1 MFLFRVRRFLNE
13 PEIFIGDCRCLH
25 AVEETMSAESFFSPH
40 MAWLF
45 AAVSICSAVVLG
57 FTIRGVVRLVRQSRI
72 LSVPLRE
79 EQDIEFAESG
89 RVVLCLEGP
98 LFTRRFARLG
108 YELAAADGSP
118 VSGRPALFHARTSG
132 FSTVRMEMRVYGIPR
147 PGRYRLRI
155 RGLENSTEADSREC
169 IVFMRPHLGRAVCF
183 IIGIVLSSG
192 LFITGLVFSL
202 LCFVPG

>member
-1 MFLFRVRRFLNE
+1 
-13 PEIFIGDCRCLH
+13 
-25 AVEETMSAESFFSPH
+25 MSAESFFSPH

-72 LSVPLRE
+72 LSIPLRE
-79 EQDIEFAESG
+79 EQDVEFAESG

-98 LFTRRFARLG
+98 LFSRRFARLG

-118 VSGRPALFHARTSG
+118 VSGRPALFHAKTSG

-155 RGLENSTEADSREC
+155 QGLDETRGADSREC

>member
-1 MFLFRVRRFLNE
+1 MN
-13 PEIFIGDCRCLH
+13 
-25 AVEETMSAESFFSPH
+25 AESFFSPH

-45 AAVSICSAVVLG
+45 AAVSILSAVLLG
-57 FTIRGVVRLVRQSRI
+57 FNIRGVVRLVRQSRI
-72 LSVPLRE
+72 LSVPLRQ
-79 EQDIEFAESG
+79 EQEVDFAESG

-108 YELAAADGSP
+108 YDLAAVDGTA
-118 VSGRPALFHARTSG
+118 VSGRPAFFHAKTSG
-132 FSTVRMEMRVYGIPR
+132 FSSVRMEMRVYDIPG
-147 PGRYRLRI
+147 PGRYHLRI
-155 RGLENSTEADSREC
+155 RGLENATGSDSREC

-183 IIGIVLSSG
+183 VIGIVLSAG